1 MRVGIIGLGRMG
13 ANLAR
18 SAIERG
24 HEVVGYDRDEQV
36 LIELAREGVEAASSL
51 EDLVGLLTPPRIVLL
66 YLPHGIPTERAC
78 EILRGLLAPGD
89 VAVDGGNS
97 HWEDSRR
104 HHADFARLRV
114 RFVDLGTSGGI
125 RGARCG
131 ACFMAGGDADGYALV
146 EPLLKDLAFDNRAT
160 LYVGEPGSGH
170 FAKLIHNAI
179 EFGMVQAIAEGFEL
193 LERSDFTLDVP
204 ALFDNWAHGSVIR
217 SWLVE
222 LLRDALQENAD
233 LQRLSTY
240 VDDTG
245 EVKWVLG
252 WALERD
258 IPSPVISDSQQAL
271 MTYRDLDWPAAK
283 AVALLRHGFGGH
295 PVHHA
300 DERLVWRGASP
311 APTRSIQSPRGEGR
325 ARRPTP

>member
-13 ANLAR
+13 ASLAL
-18 SAIERG
+18 SAVERG
-24 HEVVGYDRDEQV
+24 HEVVGHDRDAEKAAD
-36 LIELAREGVEAASSL
+36 LAQQGVEPAGSPA
-51 EDLVGLLTPPRIVLL
+51 DLVGRLSPPRIVLI
-66 YLPHGIPTERAC
+66 YLPHGAPTEAMC
-78 EILRGLLAPGD
+78 AVLRDLLSPGD
-89 VAVDGGNS
+89 VVVDGGNS

-104 HHADFARLRV
+104 RHADFAQRDI

-125 RGARCG
+125 SGARHG
-131 ACFMAGGDADGYALV
+131 ACFMAGGDADSYALV
-146 EPLLKDLAFDNRAT
+146 EPLLNDLAFDDHAA

-179 EFGMVQAIAEGFEL
+179 EFGMVQAIAEGVEL
-193 LERSDFTLDVP
+193 LERSEFTLDLA

-222 LLRDALQENAD
+222 LMRDALEENPG
-233 LQRLSTY
+233 LERLSTY
-240 VDDTG
+240 VEDTG
-245 EVKWVLG
+245 EVKWVLE

-258 IPSPVISDSQQAL
+258 IPSPVIADSQQAL
-271 MTYRDLDWPAAK
+271 MTYRDLEWPAAK

-300 DERLVWRGASP
+300 GEQLV
-311 APTRSIQSPRGEGR
+311 RS
-325 ARRPTP
+325 